1 MKLKTLSLRLKL
13 VLIGMAL
20 CGFVVYGWFFP
31 QFGRSVVHSMPEFA
45 YCYYPWLI
53 LLWVTAIPCYVALL
67 LGWRIACNIGKDR
80 AFTEETAGL
89 LRWISRLAV
98 FDAAFFLAANVVYL
112 FLNMNH
118 PGIVL
123 CSLLVAFAGAAVSV
137 ACSGLSDLVKR
148 AHALQEQYDL
158 TI

>member
-1 MKLKTLSLRLKL
+1 MKLKTLSIRLKVVL
-13 VLIGMAL
+13 VSVAL
-20 CGFVVYGWFFP
+20 CGLVVYGWFFP
-31 QFGRSVVHSMPEFA
+31 QLGRSIVHSMPEFS

-53 LLWVTAIPCYVALL
+53 LLWITGVPCYAALA
-67 LGWRIACNIGKDR
+67 LGWRIACNIGKGC
-80 AFTEETAGL
+80 AFTLETAGL

-98 FDAAFFLAANVVYL
+98 ADALFFLAANVVYL

-137 ACSGLSDLVKR
+137 ACAGLSDLVKR
-148 AHALQEQYDL
+148 AHELQEQYDL